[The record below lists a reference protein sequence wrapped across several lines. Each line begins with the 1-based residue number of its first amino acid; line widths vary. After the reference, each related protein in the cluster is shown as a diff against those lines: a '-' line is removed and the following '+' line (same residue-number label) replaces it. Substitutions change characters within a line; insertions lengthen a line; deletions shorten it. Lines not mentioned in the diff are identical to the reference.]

1 MSQPRAADNDAAKRG
16 TTDAGER
23 TDPASLT
30 DLENWFQQ
38 QITSP
43 HESRT
48 RTFDERNEIAAPHVL
63 PSKTLQPA
71 ERVAIYSN
79 MYFARLHDVLA
90 EEYPSTRALCGP
102 VEFQRL
108 VRAYLKEHPSRHW
121 SLNGLGRE
129 LPTFLDGPFRIPR
142 KALLADIARL
152 ECAMSVVFDAPIS
165 PVLTT
170 ADMAGI
176 PGESFPSARV
186 KLVDALELCVFEHRA
201 NAIVRALRQDEK
213 PPALTRQA
221 TRTVVWR
228 KEWTV
233 WRMDLDETLFA
244 VLSSLKDGE
253 RVQSAIEAG
262 ATRFDGELEALPAR
276 IFAAFGEW
284 ISEGLLSSIEID

>member
-1 MSQPRAADNDAAKRG
+1 VAKPDASR
-16 TTDAGER
+16 
-23 TDPASLT
+23 PASALS
-30 DLENWFQQ
+30 DLENWFQD

-43 HESRT
+43 HETRT
-48 RTFDERNEIAAPHVL
+48 RSFDERNRIAAPHVR
-63 PSKTLQPA
+63 PSATLQPA
-71 ERVAIYSN
+71 ERVSIYSS

-102 VEFQRL
+102 VEFERL

-121 SLNGLGRE
+121 SLNGLGRK
-129 LPTFLDGPFRIPR
+129 LPQFLAGPFRIPR
-142 KALLADIARL
+142 KALLADVAEL
-152 ECAMSVVFDAPIS
+152 ECTMSAVFDAPIS
-165 PVLTT
+165 RVMTT
-170 ADMAGI
+170 ADMAEV
-176 PGESFPSARV
+176 PSDAFASARV
-186 KLVDALELCVFEHRA
+186 KLIEALELRTFDHRA

-213 PPALTRQA
+213 PPALTRHP

-244 VLSSLKDGE
+244 VLSALKSGA

-262 ATRFDGELEALPAR
+262 AAQFDGEPEALPPR

-284 ISEGLLSSIEID
+284 ISEGMLSSIAVD